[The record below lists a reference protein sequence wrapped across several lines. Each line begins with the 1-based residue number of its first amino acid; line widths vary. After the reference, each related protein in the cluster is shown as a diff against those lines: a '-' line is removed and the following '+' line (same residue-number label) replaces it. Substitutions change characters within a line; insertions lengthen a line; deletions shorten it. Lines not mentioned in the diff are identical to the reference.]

1 MGTLKCKA
9 PRKTRSEREY
19 YQYSKGNYHQMRED
33 TQNFT
38 KDKYFN
44 GHHHNRTVEENWKMI
59 KKNFIMK
66 TTEKNIPSKTS

>member
-1 MGTLKCKA
+1 LF
-9 PRKTRSEREY
+9 SIVS
-19 YQYSKGNYHQMRED
+19 QFIRED

-59 KKNFIMK
+59 KNFIME
-66 TTEKNIPSKTS
+66 TTEKNIPSKTSNGKQSLPLLHQI